1 MYPDKLLCTIQNVDA
16 LFCFFQIHNTYTGN
30 SDLHKLGRL
39 HLLLYG
45 LNKEGTLT
53 KD

>member
-16 LFCFFQIHNTYTGN
+16 LVFFFQIHNTYTGN
-30 SDLHKLGRL
+30 SDLHKSRRL
-39 HLLLYG
+39 HLLVYRLD
-45 LNKEGTLT
+45 KVGTLT

>member
-1 MYPDKLLCTIQNVDA
+1 MYPDKLLCTIQNIDA
-16 LFCFFQIHNTYTGN
+16 LFFKIHNTHTGN

-39 HLLLYG
+39 HLLVYG